1 MIDLKNRLAALT
13 PEQRARLKS
22 QLVAEPAVASNGLP
36 LHFSLFFFSAN
47 GTSESRNKYE
57 LLLRC
62 AEFGDANGFRA
73 IWTPERHF
81 SPFGG
86 LYPNPSVL
94 GAAIAARTSR
104 IEIRAGSCVL
114 PLHSPIRIVEEWS
127 VVDNLSKGRVA
138 LAFASGWHKTDF
150 ALRPQA
156 WETRRHAMAEGID
169 TVRRLWRGERVSVP
183 GVDGEPVE
191 VVTYPRPIQ
200 PELRHWLTCS
210 SAAGWAAAGASGA
223 NVLCMMGP
231 SMTHLSQ
238 CVEAYRAARVQAGL
252 HATGGTVTVMLHTYV
267 DNDRARARARTR
279 GPLQSYLE
287 DYIRQYDVMADAA
300 TQQQVLANKDAL
312 LDFAF
317 ERYFEQAS
325 LLGPQ
330 AKCQALLNKLTEV
343 GVNEIACLVDFGV
356 GDDDVLSS
364 LELLAQLGA
373 TPSRVSAAADTRAA
387 TSQEAA

>member
-1 MIDLKNRLAALT
+1 MTDLKSRLAALT
-13 PEQRARLKS
+13 PEQRERLKS
-22 QLVAEPAVASNGLP
+22 QLATEEPVASNGLP
-36 LHFSLFFFSAN
+36 LDVSLFFFSAN
-47 GTSESRNKYE
+47 GTSESRSKYE

-62 AEFGDANGFRA
+62 AEFGDANGFKA

-94 GAAIAARTSR
+94 AAAIAVRTRR

-114 PLHSPIRIVEEWS
+114 PLHNPIRIAEEWS
-127 VVDNLSKGRVA
+127 VVDNLSNGRVA

-156 WETRRHAMAEGID
+156 YATRRDAMAEGID

-183 GVDGEPVE
+183 GVDGENVE

-210 SAAGWAAAGASGA
+210 SPAGWAAAGASGA

-231 SMTHLSQ
+231 STSHLAQ
-238 CVEAYRAARVQAGL
+238 CVQAYRQARAQAGL
-252 HATGGTVTVMLHTYV
+252 PEAGGTVSVMLHTYV

-287 DYIRQYDVMADAA
+287 DYIRQYDVMADASV
-300 TQQQVLANKDAL
+300 QQQVLANKDAL

-330 AKCQALLNKLTEV
+330 AKCQALINKLTAV

-356 GDDDVLSS
+356 DDDDVLAS
-364 LELLAQLGA
+364 LELLAELGQVPA
-373 TPSRVSAAADTRAA
+373 GAPRGAA
-387 TSQEAA
+387 TEPARPQEIA